1 MILHGRNL
9 LIMQHTQGTTDTPVV
24 ACAKSC
30 EVNTSCDTIEI
41 SSTNNNIWREYVS
54 GRKDWSVTLS
64 YIVTDDDFAPSMLRI
79 GEKVTLRFTERGTG
93 AVLQGDAL
101 IKNAKAVATKGSLT
115 TGSFSFQGTGELTPV
130 TTQST

>member
-30 EVNTSCDTIEI
+30 EVNTSCEIIEI
-41 SSTNNNIWREYVS
+41 SSTTNNIWREYIS
-54 GRKDWSVTLS
+54 GRKDWSVTVN
-64 YIVTDDDFAPSMLRI
+64 YIVTADGFAPSMLRI
-79 GEKVTLRFTERGTG
+79 GEKVTLRVTERGTG

-101 IKNAKAVATKGSLT
+101 IKNAKAVATIGNLT
-115 TGSFSFQGTGELTPV
+115 TGSFSFQGTGELAQV
-130 TTQST
+130 TTP

>member
-9 LIMQHTQGTTDTPVV
+9 LIMQHTQNADTPVV

-30 EVNTSCDTIEI
+30 EINTSCDIIEI
-41 SSTNNNIWREYVS
+41 STTSESLWREYIS
-54 GRKDWSVTLS
+54 ARKDWTVTVG
-64 YIVTDDDFAPSMLRI
+64 YIVTTDDFAPSMLRI

-101 IKNAKAVATKGSLT
+101 IKNAKAVATIGSLT
-115 TGSFSFQGTGELTPV
+115 TGSFSFQGTGELTNITP
-130 TTQST
+130 TT

>member
-9 LIMQHTQGTTDTPVV
+9 LIMQHTPNTTDTPVV

-30 EVNTSCDTIEI
+30 EVNTSCDIIEI
-41 SSTNNNIWREYVS
+41 SSTTNNIWREYVS

-64 YIVTDDDFAPSMLRI
+64 YIVTADDFAPSMLRI

-101 IKNAKAVATKGSLT
+101 IKNAKAVATKGSLA

>member
-93 AVLQGDAL
+93 ALLQGDAF
-101 IKNAKAVATKGSLT
+101 IKTCKVVATTGNLT
-115 TGSFSFQGTGELTPV
+115 TGSFSFQGTGELAQV
-130 TTQST
+130 TTT